1 MCIRDRP
8 CVKHNFLVKDL
19 NKLAE
24 TLKKAFYIATTGRPG
39 PVVVDIP
46 KDITAPHIKI
56 PYEYPK
62 QVKIRSYNPNLKGHP
77 RQIKR
82 AVELLLSAKR
92 PMIYSGGGVIMDGA
106 SQELRDFVHHLGY
119 PITQTLMGL
128 GAFPGTDPQFIGLL
142 GMHGTYESNMA
153 MHDCDVLI
161 AIGARFDDRITGVPS
176 KFCPYAQIIHID
188 IDPASI
194 SKTITADIPIVG
206 GAKQVLTEMLKILV
220 NSDHPL
226 INPPPKTGGIK

>member
-1 MCIRDRP
+1 M
-8 CVKHNFLVKDL
+8 
-19 NKLAE
+19 AE
-24 TLKKAFYIATTGRPG
+24 TLAKAFFVATSGRPG

-56 PYEYPK
+56 PYQYPEK
-62 QVKIRSYNPNLKGHP
+62 VELRSYNPNFKGHP

-92 PMIYSGGGVIMDGA
+92 PMIYTGGGIILDNA
-106 SQELRDFVHHLGY
+106 SEELRSFVRKLGY

-128 GAFPGTDPQFIGLL
+128 GAFPGTDPQFIGML
-142 GMHGTYESNMA
+142 GMHGTYEANMA
-153 MHDCDVLI
+153 MHECDVLI
-161 AIGARFDDRITGVPS
+161 CIGARFDDRITGVTS

-194 SKTITADIPIVG
+194 SKTVNADIPIVG
-206 GAKQVLTEMLKILV
+206 GARQVLVEMTKQIDQTDLEVDKKASTEEGNMAISRPRVDL
-220 NSDHPL
+220 
-226 INPPPKTGGIK
+226 